1 MILPIEEEQ
10 ADVDL
15 SPQYDMF
22 ERIEA
27 GFEATTDT
35 FVENVLRNRYLDELE
50 IAGRKAGPHFGLR
63 PPEELNKIL
72 KNVEKPFTKPTD
84 YFAALE
90 MDQQAAERKKAMYRA
105 SNLGQIEQ
113 GFFSATTLG
122 GMAKHMID
130 PAEAGLDLLF
140 GLGIK
145 EIGLMA
151 NAANR
156 FKNVRTIKTLE
167 GVSEKLKTGT
177 FSKLNAEGS
186 MASKFSKALPEG
198 SFKRAAAEGVA
209 ANLALEPYNYYSS
222 QRAQMDYTTQDAI
235 ISVVGGG
242 VFFPAVF
249 TGLKKGVNFLHGKY
263 EAQAVQF
270 KTAIM
275 DVMNDRL
282 PNSGQVRQYFNKIYN
297 NKSITDLNT
306 LRGQYRFKRVSEL
319 SKINKQQF
327 FMASKSKVDL
337 DPTVRDHYSFDREFG
352 GDVIHLTDDPNIAH
366 NVAGNEYASKTGEV
380 QVYDISAKNLID
392 GDVSMD
398 TPHAKD
404 IANTIEDPEL
414 RDIFLAAEDVKEGF
428 SSVRD
433 FLEQTN
439 QPLKKLDEIH
449 NKLEKQGYDGI
460 TYTMQKESG
469 EANANGLVLY
479 RNSDNRKH
487 KASAKV
493 NRAEVPKLTPKEAQ
507 QEILRQ
513 EDPKNEI
520 NYNESLDQEMKKA
533 VDNPVDTTEEAALK
547 EAQEKMEL
555 IKENIEQF
563 KNIEDLAPD
572 KKAEL
577 EAFEMANKFDEDAQ
591 PIVDKYVKCLSV
603 RGE

>member
-35 FVENVLRNRYLDELE
+35 FVENVLRNRYLEELE

-63 PPEELNKIL
+63 PPEELNKL
-72 KNVEKPFTKPTD
+72 FKNVEKPFTKPTD
-84 YFAALE
+84 YFAAQE

-122 GMAKHMID
+122 GMVKHMID
-130 PAEAGLDLLF
+130 PAEAGLDLVF

-145 EIGLMA
+145 ELGLMA

-156 FKNVRTIKTLE
+156 FKNAKTIKALE

-186 MASKFSKALPEG
+186 MASKISKALPEG
-198 SFKRAAAEGVA
+198 SFRRAAAEGVA
-209 ANLALEPYNYYSS
+209 TNLALEPYNYYSS

-270 KTAIM
+270 KTAVM

-493 NRAEVPKLTPKEAQ
+493 NRAEVPKPTPKEVQ

-520 NYNESLDQEMKKA
+520 NYNDSLDQEMKKA
-533 VDNPVDTTEEAALK
+533 VDNPVDTTEEAARK

-563 KNIEDLAPD
+563 KNLEDLAPD

>member
-35 FVENVLRNRYLDELE
+35 FVENVLRNRYLEELE
-50 IAGRKAGPHFGLR
+50 IAGRKAGPHFGIR
-63 PPEELNKIL
+63 PPEELNKIF

-122 GMAKHMID
+122 GMAKHMLD
-130 PAEAGLDLLF
+130 PAEAGLDLVF

-145 EIGLMA
+145 ELGLMA

-156 FKNVRTIKTLE
+156 FKNARTIKTLE

-186 MASKFSKALPEG
+186 MASRISKALPEG

-319 SKINKQQF
+319 NKINKQQF

-428 SSVRD
+428 SSIRD
-433 FLEQTN
+433 FLEQEN

-591 PIVDKYVKCLSV
+591 PIVDKFVKCLSV

>member
-50 IAGRKAGPHFGLR
+50 IAGRKAGLHFGVR
-63 PPEELNKIL
+63 PPEELNKL
-72 KNVEKPFTKPTD
+72 FKNVEKPFTKPTD
-84 YFAALE
+84 YFAAQE

-113 GFFSATTLG
+113 GFFSATTVG

-130 PAEAGLDLLF
+130 PVEAGLDLIF

-156 FKNVRTIKTLE
+156 FKNVRTIKALE

-270 KTAIM
+270 KTAVM

-306 LRGQYRFKRVSEL
+306 LRGQYTFKRVSEL

-327 FMASKSKVDL
+327 FMASKSKIDL
-337 DPTVRDHYSFDREFG
+337 DPTAPDHYSFDREFG

-366 NVAGNEYASKTGEV
+366 NMAGNEYASKTGEV

-428 SSVRD
+428 SSIRD

-520 NYNESLDQEMKKA
+520 NYNESLDQEMKRA
-533 VDNPVDTTEEAALK
+533 TDNPVDTTEEAALK

-555 IKENIEQF
+555 IKENIQQF
-563 KNIEDLAPD
+563 KNLEDLAPD

-577 EAFEMANKFDEDAQ
+577 EAFELADKFDEDAQ